1 VGDGGGDGS
10 PSGERRAG
18 SPGMREEKAMRTLVI
33 GALGLALVALV
44 GLTAARADEEKVP
57 LDKLPKA
64 VADAV
69 KAKFDGCEMVSASKE
84 KDNGKD
90 VYEVAIKHKGS
101 NIDVSLTPEG
111 KIVSIEKEIAAK
123 DLPKAVSEAIDA
135 KYPKATIKKL
145 EEITEN
151 DKVVYEALL
160 VTADQKTVEAVF
172 DGTGKLV
179 KEEKKEKKD

>member
-1 VGDGGGDGS
+1 
-10 PSGERRAG
+10 
-18 SPGMREEKAMRTLVI
+18 MRTLVI
-33 GALGLALVALV
+33 GTLSFALVVFLA
-44 GLTAARADEEKVP
+44 LTAAWADDDKEEKVP
-57 LDKLPKA
+57 LDKLPRA
-64 VADAV
+64 VTDAV
-69 KAKFDGCEMVSASKE
+69 KAKFDGAELVSASKE

-123 DLPKAVSEAIDA
+123 DLPKAVSEALDA

-145 EEITEN
+145 EEVTEN

-160 VTADQKTVEAVF
+160 VTAEQKTVEAVF
-172 DGTGKLV
+172 DPSGKLV
-179 KEEKKEKKD
+179 KEEKKEKKE

>member
-1 VGDGGGDGS
+1 
-10 PSGERRAG
+10 
-18 SPGMREEKAMRTLVI
+18 MRTLVI
-33 GALGLALVALV
+33 GTLGFALVALV
-44 GLTAARADEEKVP
+44 GLTAAWADDDKEEKVP

-64 VADAV
+64 VTDAV
-69 KAKFDGCEMVSASKE
+69 KAKFDGAELVSASKE

-123 DLPKAVSEAIDA
+123 DLPKAVSDALDA

-145 EEITEN
+145 EEVTEN

-160 VTADQKTVEAVF
+160 VTAEQKTIEAVF
-172 DGTGKLV
+172 DPSGKLV
-179 KEEKKEKKD
+179 KEEKKEKKE